1 MDNLDAY
8 RKYITTL
15 DDFKRWL
22 YTNKARLFRGLEVRI
37 DTDEMIRVRNR
48 IGLVIDLVFVGD
60 DIVIVSTWDDNVL
73 PYNINPIDYQESE
86 EFKAGETDYADL
98 AMTYESDLRL

>member
-1 MDNLDAY
+1 MTNLDAY

-60 DIVIVSTWDDNVL
+60 DILIVYTWDKDVL
-73 PYNINPIDYQESE
+73 PDDMNPIDYQEFE

-98 AMTYESDLRL
+98 AMTYESNLHL

>member
-60 DIVIVSTWDDNVL
+60 DIVIVSTWDDGVL
-73 PYNINPIDYQESE
+73 PYNMNPIDYQESE